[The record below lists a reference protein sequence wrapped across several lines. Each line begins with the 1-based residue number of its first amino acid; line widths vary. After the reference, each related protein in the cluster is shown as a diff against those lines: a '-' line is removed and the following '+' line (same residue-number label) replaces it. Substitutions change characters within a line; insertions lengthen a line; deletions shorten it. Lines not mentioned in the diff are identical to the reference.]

1 MPLEAGDIGFSNA
14 RIPDSF
20 EPSEMDVGK
29 LKLGLLQEF
38 SRVLLST
45 EPSL

>member
-1 MPLEAGDIGFSNA
+1 VPLEAGDVGSNNA

-20 EPSEMDVGK
+20 EPPEIDVGK
-29 LKLGLLQEF
+29 LKLSLLQELKA
-38 SRVLLST
+38 LLST